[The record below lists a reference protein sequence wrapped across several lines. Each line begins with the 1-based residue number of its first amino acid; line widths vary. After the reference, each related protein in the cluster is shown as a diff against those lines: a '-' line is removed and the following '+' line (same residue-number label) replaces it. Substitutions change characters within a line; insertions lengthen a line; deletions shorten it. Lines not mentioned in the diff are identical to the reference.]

1 MPSQMHWS
9 NFIRSFYENLDN
21 RPSLPRPVEWLY
33 PQVDESVRKI
43 VSTFAEK
50 FYCDG
55 QTRRLLLGIN
65 PGRFGAGVTG
75 VNFTAP
81 RQLKEFC
88 GLDHSF
94 KDQSELSAEFIY
106 AMIAAYGGASK
117 FYSDYFIGSVCPL
130 GLTRKGKNLNY
141 YDDRGVLEKLE
152 PFIIEN
158 LQKLVDFNV
167 DRNLCFSIGGEKNY
181 KYLLSLNK
189 KFGWFKDIQPLPHP
203 RFIMQYRRTQIQQYI
218 EQYLEVL
225 KK

>member
-1 MPSQMHWS
+1 M
-9 NFIRSFYENLDN
+9 
-21 RPSLPRPVEWLY
+21 
-33 PQVDESVRKI
+33 
-43 VSTFAEK
+43 
-50 FYCDG
+50 
-55 QTRRLLLGIN
+55 
-65 PGRFGAGVTG
+65 
-75 VNFTAP
+75 
-81 RQLKEFC
+81 
-88 GLDHSF
+88 
-94 KDQSELSAEFIY
+94 
-106 AMIAAYGGASK
+106 
-117 FYSDYFIGSVCPL
+117 

-203 RFIMQYRRTQIQQYI
+203 RFIMQYRRKQIQQYI